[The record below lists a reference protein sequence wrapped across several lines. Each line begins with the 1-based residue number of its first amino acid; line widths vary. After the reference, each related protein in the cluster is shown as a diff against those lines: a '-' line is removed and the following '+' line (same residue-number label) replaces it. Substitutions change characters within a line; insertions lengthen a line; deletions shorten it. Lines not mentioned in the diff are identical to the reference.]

1 MGILNVI
8 IGKRSNLT
16 NEISKISKDNL
27 IYSNKDLLKKKFTK
41 LNRLKK
47 FNVIFNNSS
56 SMNINSS
63 KDLEFMVKNNLIT
76 TINFFEVINK
86 RR

>member
-27 IYSNKDLLKKKFTK
+27 IYSNKDLLKK
-41 LNRLKK
+41 
-47 FNVIFNNSS
+47 
-56 SMNINSS
+56 
-63 KDLEFMVKNNLIT
+63 NLLS
-76 TINFFEVINK
+76 
-86 RR
+86 

>member
-1 MGILNVI
+1 MAILNII

-27 IYSNKDLLKKKFTK
+27 IFSNKDLLKKKITK

-47 FNVIFNNSS
+47 I
-56 SMNINSS
+56 
-63 KDLEFMVKNNLIT
+63 
-76 TINFFEVINK
+76 
-86 RR
+86 